1 MNLRT
6 CTAGQLAE
14 LMGDLATD
22 EHAELL
28 RGGLLARGIED
39 TDQVNDLEWLGVMAD
54 ALRAQR

>member
-1 MNLRT
+1 MNLRS

-39 TDQVNDLEWLGVMAD
+39 TDAVDDLQWLEVMDA
-54 ALRAQR
+54 ALRAKR